1 MIVYKITCCLC
12 KIVFQLVRT
21 QEWVEIPD
29 FILDKDIG
37 LHVLASGVSLILVRL
52 K

>member
-12 KIVFQLVRT
+12 KIVFLLVRDGLKYLT
-21 QEWVEIPD
+21 YR
-29 FILDKDIG
+29 LDKGIG
-37 LHVLASGVSLILVRL
+37 LHVLASGVPLILVRL